1 MFRKR
6 FKQIFVDNMK
16 KIGFYKY
23 VCDFSGDYDA
33 IVIDDILDIH
43 QYSLDIY
50 QYLMKNHNM
59 KLCLDL
65 LKMFIFAIG
74 LIGLNSIP
82 LSVANATPLKCVSMS
97 D

>member
-1 MFRKR
+1 
-6 FKQIFVDNMK
+6 
-16 KIGFYKY
+16 
-23 VCDFSGDYDA
+23 
-33 IVIDDILDIH
+33 
-43 QYSLDIY
+43 
-50 QYLMKNHNM
+50 MKNHNM

-74 LIGLNSIP
+74 LTGLNSIP